1 MFEGLSRKF
10 GDIFG
15 SLRKKGRI
23 SEADIDATC
32 EELRIALLDADV
44 AFSVVEKFVENI
56 RQKSL
61 DALPE
66 LRHSTNQ
73 SQEIYNIITQELIA
87 ILGGAARRI
96 RFSKQPPTVIM
107 LAGLQGS
114 GKTTLAGKLARF
126 LKEDGNTPLLVAADL
141 QRPNAVTQLSVL
153 ADSLRIPIFAPE
165 PGNGTGDPVR
175 VSRDAITFAREKLY
189 NVVIVDTAGRLG
201 VDVELMEQAS
211 NIRDAIKPDEILFV
225 VDAMIG
231 QDAVRTAQA
240 FSKGVGFDAIV
251 LTKLDGDAKG
261 GAALSVADITGKPI
275 LFTSTGEKLTDFD
288 YFYPDRMA
296 SRILGM
302 GDIQTLAEQAKKAM
316 DGESAKRLEEKFV
329 SGEDFTLE
337 DFLEQLQAMKKMGSM
352 TKLLGM
358 LPGANNAAMKKQIDS
373 LDDKELVRTQAIV
386 QSMTPEERRNPKVLN
401 GSRRSR
407 IALGSGRTV
416 TEVNSLVDRFSAA
429 QKVMKQMRTGGGM
442 PAGVALPP
450 GMSLPAGGIPS
461 SVNRSLPPTKKKSR
475 SGNPAKRAAEEG
487 R

>member
-1 MFEGLSRKF
+1 MFEGLSNKF
-10 GDIFG
+10 SEVFG

-23 SEADIDATC
+23 TEADIDITC
-32 EELRIALLDADV
+32 EELHKALLDADV
-44 AFSVVEKFVENI
+44 ALSVVENFVA
-56 RQKSL
+56 RVKSRSL
-61 DALPE
+61 EALPE
-66 LRHSTNQ
+66 LRQSTQQ
-73 SQEIYNIITQELIA
+73 SQEIYSIINQELVS

-96 RFSKQPPTVIM
+96 RFAKQPPTVIM

-126 LKEDGNTPLLVAADL
+126 LKEEGNTPLLVAADL

-153 ADSLRIPIFAPE
+153 AESIHVPIFAPE
-165 PGNGTGDPVR
+165 PGNGVGDPVK
-175 VSRDAITFAREKLY
+175 VSKDAIIFAKEKLH
-189 NVVIVDTAGRLG
+189 NIVIVDTAGRLG
-201 VDVELMEQAS
+201 VDSELMHQAS
-211 NIRDAIKPDEILFV
+211 KIREAINPDETLFV
-225 VDAMIG
+225 VDSMIG

-240 FSKGVGFDAIV
+240 FSDGVGFDAVV

-261 GAALSVADITGKPI
+261 GAALSIADVTGKPI
-275 LFTSTGEKLTDFD
+275 LFASTGEKLSDFD

-302 GDIQTLAEQAKKAM
+302 GDIQTLAEQAKKAL

-373 LDDKELVRTQAIV
+373 IDDKELVRTQAIV
-386 QSMTPEERRNPKVLN
+386 QSMTPDERRNPKVLN

-407 IALGSGRTV
+407 IARGSGRTV

-442 PAGVALPP
+442 PQGMALPP
-450 GMSLPAGGIPS
+450 GMG
-461 SVNRSLPPTKKKSR
+461 LPPAPTKRADMNPKKKSR